1 MRTILNNRALNEPEQ
16 VLEGRARIDY
26 VGDSITISFD
36 HPKVKDQRTLVII
49 PTEKEAFM
57 LAGFFQAVGTDI
69 AIRRRK

>member
-1 MRTILNNRALNEPEQ
+1 MRTFLNTRHEPGPA
-16 VLEGRARIDY
+16 LEGRARIEY

-36 HPKVKDQRTLVII
+36 HPKVEDQKTLVMM

-57 LAGFFQAVGTDI
+57 LAGFFQALGTDL